1 MLLIYLLTIFQ
12 RKINQRF
19 EKKMTYDEILKDVPK
34 SCIAVAQKRCAKKH
48 LDITVDGNEAIES
61 IYKHV
66 RDVYLAKRDA
76 AKERARLRRN
86 AIPSLIIDSPITSPI
101 NIIP

>member
-1 MLLIYLLTIFQ
+1 
-12 RKINQRF
+12 
-19 EKKMTYDEILKDVPK
+19 MTYDEILKDCPK
-34 SCIAVAQKRCAKKH
+34 SCTAVAQKRCAKKH

-86 AIPSLIIDSPITSPI
+86 AIPSLTIDSPITSPI

>member
-1 MLLIYLLTIFQ
+1 
-12 RKINQRF
+12 
-19 EKKMTYDEILKDVPK
+19 MTYNLILKDCPA
-34 SCIAVAQKRCAKKH
+34 SCIAVAERRCSKKH
-48 LDITVDGNEAIES
+48 LDIKVDGNEAIES

-76 AKERARLRRN
+76 SKERARLRRN